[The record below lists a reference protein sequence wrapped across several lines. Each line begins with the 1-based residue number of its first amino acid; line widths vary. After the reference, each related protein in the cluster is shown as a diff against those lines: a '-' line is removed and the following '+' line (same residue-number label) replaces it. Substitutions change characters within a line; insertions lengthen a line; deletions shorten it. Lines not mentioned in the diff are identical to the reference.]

1 MAFLNQFAREF
12 SLFVGITPP
21 KPEQER
27 LFGILILL
35 ILLAITVGSVVL
47 LLFMTRIVLR

>member
-1 MAFLNQFAREF
+1 MAFLSHFARDF

-27 LFGILILL
+27 LVGILIFL
-35 ILLAITVGSVVL
+35 ILFAITAGSVVL
-47 LLFMTRIVLR
+47 LLVMTRIVLR

>member
-1 MAFLNQFAREF
+1 MAFLNQFARDF

-27 LFGILILL
+27 LVGMLILL
-35 ILLAITVGSVVL
+35 TLFGITAGSVAL
-47 LLFMTRIVLR
+47 LLVMTRIVLR

>member
-21 KPEQER
+21 KPEQES
-27 LFGILILL
+27 LVGILILL
-35 ILLAITVGSVVL
+35 ILFAITVGSVVL
-47 LLFMTRIVLR
+47 LLVMTRIVLR